1 MAKYL
6 TLVGLM
12 VLLAAGASQATP
24 VLVTS
29 PGALGANDSVNWS
42 QLGSGGSTINP
53 SFAATST
60 GGRAIAGSMASD
72 GCVAVVMGSSCDW
85 TPAGVGFNSGD
96 SLIWALNSNGFGSG
110 PLALSFAH
118 VFGAGLWLQADAL
131 GQFTAQVEVFNGGTL
146 LATFSETS
154 DAAGDGIF
162 IGARDTL
169 SDITQVVFSLT
180 SCGSG
185 CDVGDFAVNSLLLRT
200 TAATVPEP
208 TSLSLLLLGAGG
220 LALFRRSRRACRTGV
235 TQEKTV

>member
-53 SFAATST
+53 SFAATSA

-72 GCVAVVMGSSCDW
+72 GCVAVVLASSCEW
-85 TPAGVGFNSGD
+85 SPGPGFNSGD
-96 SLIWALNSNGFGSG
+96 SLIWALSSSGLGSG

-118 VFGAGLWLQADAL
+118 VFGAGLWLQADAP
-131 GQFTAQVEVFNGGTL
+131 GQFTAQVEVFNGATL
-146 LATFSETS
+146 LGTFLETS
-154 DAAGDGIF
+154 DASGDGIF

-180 SCGSG
+180 SCGFG
-185 CDVGDFAVNSLLLRT
+185 CDPGDFAVNSLLLRT

-235 TQEKTV
+235 TQEKTA